1 MKFRAGPNKMEI
13 EHLHGDDEVI
23 VHDFKANCICG
34 ICGSSIVNNI
44 CNRCKTRFGMEA
56 Q

>member
-34 ICGSSIVNNI
+34 ICGMCCI
-44 CNRCKTRFGMEA
+44 CATSEA
-56 Q
+56 GTGGATGH